1 MLTTTAMTPDAARAQ
16 QRALIELLRDA
27 VESGASIGFLVPF
40 NPALAEKFW
49 AAMIADVAARRRV
62 LMAAYDD
69 GILVGTAQ
77 LALAERENS
86 LHRAEVQ
93 KVLVHTR
100 ARRRG
105 IALMLMQALE
115 TAARESG
122 RTLLVLDTCAGSDAE
137 YLYQRC
143 GYTAAGRIPNYALF
157 PDGALC
163 TTVLYYKQLDAT
175 NGSR

>member
-1 MLTTTAMTPDAARAQ
+1 MLTTTAMTPAAARAQ
-16 QRALIELLRDA
+16 QPALIELLRDA
-27 VESGASIGFLVPF
+27 VESGASIGFLMPF
-40 NPALAEKFW
+40 NLALAEKFW
-49 AAMIADVAARRRV
+49 ADMIADVEANRRV
-62 LMAAYDD
+62 LLAAYDD
-69 GILVGTAQ
+69 DRLVGTAQ

-86 LHRAEVQ
+86 QHRAEVQ

-105 IALMLMQALE
+105 IARLLMQALE
-115 TAARESG
+115 AEAQAAA

-137 YLYQRC
+137 HLYQRC

-157 PDGALC
+157 PDGAPC
-163 TTVLYYKQLDAT
+163 TTVLYYKQLDAP